1 LVETGLTLEET
12 YKPLKDELLSILP
25 FSNKI
30 LKEGKK
36 KSETGTKIF
45 FDTEKL
51 AMGML

>member
-12 YKPLKDELLSILP
+12 YKPLLSILP

-30 LKEGKK
+30 LKEGKN

>member
-1 LVETGLTLEET
+1 MVETGLTLEET

-25 FSNKI
+25 FSNKF
-30 LKEGKK
+30 LKEGGK

-51 AMGML
+51 TMGML